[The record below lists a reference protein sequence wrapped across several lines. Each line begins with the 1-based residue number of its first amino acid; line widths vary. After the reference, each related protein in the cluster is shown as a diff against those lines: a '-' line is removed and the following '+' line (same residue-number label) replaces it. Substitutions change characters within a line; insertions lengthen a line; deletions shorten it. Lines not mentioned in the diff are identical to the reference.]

1 MNKVI
6 EKFPETFSVQV
17 NNEKEFNTAHH
28 ILMKLG
34 FKASPYGNENFY
46 TNHGRNITRDTIRY
60 TPSHGYIWGSG
71 MVSDANHFQ
80 NIGDLVAFLIE
91 PRLTERQKRI
101 EELKAELEKLE
112 AEEAAQ

>member
-6 EKFPETFSVQV
+6 ENFPESFSVQV

-34 FKASPYGNENFY
+34 FKASPYGSENFY
-46 TNHGRNITRDTIRY
+46 QNADRRDNVRSTIRY
-60 TPSHGYIWGSG
+60 SVGNGYIWGSQ
-71 MVSDANHFQ
+71 MRSTYHFQ
-80 NIGDLVAFLIE
+80 TIGDLVSFLLE
-91 PRLTERQKRI
+91 PRLTERQARI
-101 EELKAELEKLE
+101 KSLKEELVKLE

>member
-6 EKFPETFSVQV
+6 ENFPESFSVQV

-46 TNHGRNITRDTIRY
+46 TTGYGADRSTIRY
-60 TPSHGYIWGSG
+60 TLANGYIWGSQ
-71 MVSDANHFQ
+71 MQASNHFKT
-80 NIGDLVAFLIE
+80 IGDLVTFLLE

-101 EELKAELEKLE
+101 VALKEELVKLE